1 MTERTTVLT
10 WPTTDHK
17 RIGLLYLTA
26 AFGFFLLGGLLAL
39 VIRSEPR
46 GAGAPAGRRGGLQP
60 AVHDA
65 RHDHDAAV
73 RHPGRGRPGELLVPL
88 QVGAADMVFPRLNA
102 LSFWLFLFG
111 GLIVISGY
119 LCRRPRRRRLDRLP
133 AELELPY
140 STTLGTDLWIVG
152 LALTGVASIF
162 GAINFVSTTY
172 TRRAPGMSMLRVPIF
187 TWTVL
192 VTSALILFSFPALT
206 GALVMLLLDRR
217 FGTAFFDP
225 SEGGSVILWQHLFWF
240 FGHPEVY
247 IVALPFFGVISE
259 IIPVFSRKPLFGY
272 RFFVL
277 ASILIGAYSFT
288 VWAHHMFT
296 TAPCPCRSSASRRS
310 SSPSR
315 PASSSSTGSA
325 RCGGQ
330 LTFPTPMLWAV
341 GFLYLFLTGGLTGV
355 ILGSPPLDFHLH
367 DTYYVVAHFHGV
379 LVGGSV
385 FALFGAIY
393 FWFPKMTGRR
403 LSEPL
408 GKLHFWTWLIGFTLA
423 FFVQYQLGA
432 EGMMRRYADY
442 PGRRRLDDPQ
452 PGLDRRGLPARVRH
466 AAVPPRRRLALRRPA
481 DQPAD
486 PWGANSLE
494 WATTSPPPHHN
505 FPAIPPIRSSARS
518 STRGSRRPRCRT
530 REPAAV
536 RRPTAGDPLLPG
548 DRRLGGRSGWSTGLS
563 ATRWRGP
570 SCWPAWRWRRALVG
584 VADAFAT
591 ASAATGGGRS
601 TEIRRPAV
609 PGRGGTPPAPTLAP
623 FAVGLGVALAALGPV
638 FGLAPVAVGAV
649 SFLWG
654 AGTWLRAGREEFDAQ
669 NATAEG
675 GQLVPVVQAPRLR
688 PDRGLRERITGMTW
702 SGSKA

>member
-10 WPTTDHK
+10 WLTTTDHK

-39 VIRSEPR
+39 VIRSELAVP
-46 GAGAPAGRRGGLQP
+46 GLQLVDEVGYNQLFTMHGTIMMLLFATP
-60 AVHDA
+60 AVA
-65 RHDHDAAV
+65 GLANY
-73 RHPGRGRPGELLVPL
+73 LIPL

-119 LCRRPRRRRLDRLP
+119 LAAGGP
-133 AELELPY
+133 ADVGWTGYPPNSELPY

-152 LALTGVASIF
+152 LALTGVASIL

-296 TAPCPCRSSASRRS
+296 TGAVSLPFFSITTFIIAVP
-310 SSPSR
+310 
-315 PASSSSTGSA
+315 TGIKFFNWIGTMW
-325 RCGGQ
+325 GGQ

-408 GKLHFWTWLIGFTLA
+408 GKLHFWSWLIGFTLA

-442 PGRRRLDDPQ
+442 PADAGWTTLNMVSTA
-452 PGLDRRGLPARVRH
+452 GAFLLGFGTLPFLL
-466 AAVPPRRRLALRRPA
+466 AVVLALRRPA

-494 WATTSPPPHHN
+494 WATTSPPPHRN
-505 FPAIPPIRSSARS
+505 FPAIPPIRSER
-518 STRGSRRPRCRT
+518 
-530 REPAAV
+530 
-536 RRPTAGDPLLPG
+536 
-548 DRRLGGRSGWSTGLS
+548 
-563 ATRWRGP
+563 
-570 SCWPAWRWRRALVG
+570 
-584 VADAFAT
+584 
-591 ASAATGGGRS
+591 
-601 TEIRRPAV
+601 
-609 PGRGGTPPAPTLAP
+609 
-623 FAVGLGVALAALGPV
+623 PV
-638 FGLAPVAVGAV
+638 FDARVAAAEVP
-649 SFLWG
+649 
-654 AGTWLRAGREEFDAQ
+654 
-669 NATAEG
+669 NA
-675 GQLVPVVQAPRLR
+675 
-688 PDRGLRERITGMTW
+688 
-702 SGSKA
+702 